1 MDWQALLRTWL
12 HDRLRSDWSLWQP
25 LGKHLHRGLVLPSVG
40 TPSLGRLVFAVDTS
54 GSMSDAQIAL
64 SLGV

>member
-1 MDWQALLRTWL
+1 VDWQALLRTWL

-25 LGKHLHRGLVLPSVG
+25 SGKHLHRGLVLPSVG